1 MENRLILNV
10 GVLFL
15 LCFNFSGISQKILLL
30 EVRNQVDAIRFMPG
44 DKLIYKTAA
53 NREWN
58 QQTIERLL
66 PETNIILFDNGMI
79 NVDEIKMVRVYTP
92 VARAAGK
99 LLTGFG
105 MTWLIFGG
113 VLTAA
118 GREPFSWT
126 NLAIGG
132 AAVGLGQLFMRVAG
146 KRNYILD
153 QYTRLRLV
161 DISFPEPQTEQ
172 TRSSA
177 P

>member
-1 MENRLILNV
+1 MQSRLILNV

-44 DKLIYKTAA
+44 DKLIYKTAV

-79 NVDEIKMVRVYTP
+79 NVDEIKMVRVYNP
-92 VARAAGK
+92 GARAAGK

-105 MTWLIFGG
+105 TTWLLFGSL
-113 VLTAA
+113 LTAA
-118 GREPFSWT
+118 GRESFSWT

-153 QYTRLRLV
+153 IHTRLRLV
-161 DISFPEPQTEQ
+161 DISFPEPQSEQ
-172 TRSSA
+172 GRPSG